1 MEENS
6 STTADILS
14 LLRKAELFN
23 ALLEDDLQYIA
34 TRVCLKYYPSGK
46 TVFLSEAKADRFYMV
61 KSGEVSVV
69 RGDRDGKMTEMARFL
84 SGEVVGDFDFA
95 MNSKHNANAIAASD
109 SELLVFPMDGLRL
122 EDLAREKPDAVSRI
136 LLRSLVMVSSRL
148 RSTHKLIAENAP
160 WIREL
165 KRQIYTDPPTGLMS
179 RTFLDE
185 EIPKL
190 LSPPS
195 AVILLKP
202 DRFKLLVDAYG
213 HQAGDEAMSMI
224 AELLESTAKSLGRG
238 WAIRLKSNETAL
250 VVPGCDERQAHSL
263 VRSLSKDLS
272 LLDISRIKPEGDFRF
287 SGSFAVGI
295 WPQDEGEFSRLFE
308 KAENILWRAW
318 KDGGE
323 RAYRVPPASCPG
335 KGGCAKAPAAPGPAR
350 SPAAKPPA
358 AKGPAAHAVKDG
370 A

>member
-1 MEENS
+1 
-6 STTADILS
+6 
-14 LLRKAELFN
+14 
-23 ALLEDDLQYIA
+23 
-34 TRVCLKYYPSGK
+34 
-46 TVFLSEAKADRFYMV
+46 
-61 KSGEVSVV
+61 
-69 RGDRDGKMTEMARFL
+69 
-84 SGEVVGDFDFA
+84 
-95 MNSKHNANAIAASD
+95 MNSNHNANAIAASD
-109 SELLVFPMDGLRL
+109 SELLVFPMDGLRM

-148 RSTHKLIAENAP
+148 RSTHKLISENAP

-185 EIPKL
+185 EVPKL
-190 LSPPS
+190 LSPPT

-224 AELLESTAKSLGRG
+224 AELLESTAASLGRG

-250 VVPGCDERQAHSL
+250 IVPNCDERRAHSL
-263 VRSLSKDLS
+263 LCALAKDLS
-272 LLDISRIKPEGDFRF
+272 RLDPSRISRESDFKF

-308 KAENILWRAW
+308 KAENVLWRAW

-323 RAYRVPPASCPG
+323 RAYRVPPA
-335 KGGCAKAPAAPGPAR
+335 ALAPRSGAAAP
-350 SPAAKPPA
+350 SCKS
-358 AKGPAAHAVKDG
+358 PAAHAAEG
-370 A
+370 RA

>member
-1 MEENS
+1 MEAKS

-34 TRVCLKYYPSGK
+34 TRVCLKFYPSGK
-46 TVFLSEAKADRFYMV
+46 TVFLNDAKADRFYMV

-69 RGDRDGKMTEMARFL
+69 RGDRDGRMTEMARFL

-95 MNSKHNANAIAASD
+95 MNSNHNANAIAAND

-122 EDLAREKPDAVSRI
+122 EDLAREKPDTVSRI

-148 RSTHKLIAENAP
+148 RSTHKLISENAP

-185 EIPKL
+185 EVLKL
-190 LSPPS
+190 LSPPT

-224 AELLESTAKSLGRG
+224 AELLESTASSLGRG
-238 WAIRLKSNETAL
+238 WAVRLKSNETAL
-250 VVPGCDERQAHSL
+250 IVPNCNERQAHSL
-263 VRSLSKDLS
+263 LCSLSKELGR
-272 LLDISRIKPEGDFRF
+272 LDVSRISPESDFRF

-295 WPQDEGEFSRLFE
+295 WPQDEPEFSRLFE

-323 RAYRVPPASCPG
+323 RAYRVPPAARPKAGASSG
-335 KGGCAKAPAAPGPAR
+335 AKPAAAQGLCAQ
-350 SPAAKPPA
+350 
-358 AKGPAAHAVKDG
+358 AVEG
-370 A
+370 SA